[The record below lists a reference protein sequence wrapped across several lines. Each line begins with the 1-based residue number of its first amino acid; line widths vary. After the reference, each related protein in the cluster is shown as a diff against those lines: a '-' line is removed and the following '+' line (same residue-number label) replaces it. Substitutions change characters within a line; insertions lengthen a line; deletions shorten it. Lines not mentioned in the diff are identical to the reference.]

1 MKREWSLIKE
11 LLQRIERLELGY
23 HFAQQALAE
32 HCPRSVKEHLR
43 FMQNVGLIECSSGE
57 MGKCRSAVVALN
69 LTVTG
74 RDLLSAISGNNA
86 RRYSPLN
93 HHVTFTPGSLQQ
105 TA

>member
-11 LLQRIERLELGY
+11 VLQRIARPELGH
-23 HFAQQALAE
+23 HFAQQTLAE

-43 FMQNVGLIECSSGE
+43 FMHNVGLIERSSDE
-57 MGKCRSAVVALN
+57 MGKHQSAVVALN

-74 RDLLSAISGNNA
+74 RDLLSAISGSNA